1 MIDSAPSG
9 AFFVVA
15 CGMRPMGVGHD
26 LGEQLNRWLAADPA
40 GLRQSR
46 ALTNR
51 LMDALGA
58 NDGLRGPIRDL
69 ASQPLLLQVLHSQGA
84 EQQSALASLTAQLR
98 ATYAPAVLQ
107 ELLDLLHT
115 ATGQRG
121 APDPSA
127 AEPSN
132 AVQPSAP
139 APATPAEP
147 SPRAATAAAERP
159 ISMRLQLERFGPGL
173 ALSAAGALV
182 FAWVG
187 AELDRALFEGWG
199 WSGGVVL
206 VLVLALLQAL
216 SLGPLKPL
224 KRHWPLASAEAE
236 QPRQA
241 WQWLSQAWIHA
252 NGLEAILNLI
262 VLLILLG
269 DSPLQLGS
277 VILRYCLTAL
287 ACLGLAALCA
297 ARWHITRRWSG
308 ASGAISALI
317 ALAAGLSLLHWRV
330 FRFSSAGLEIPAW
343 VLLLVYGA
351 LQLGWQLPRQNPDER
366 SRALQRVLSSSWGWG
381 LLLGLSW
388 AVITRIRELL

>member
-1 MIDSAPSG
+1 
-9 AFFVVA
+9 
-15 CGMRPMGVGHD
+15 MGVGHD

-84 EQQSALASLTAQLR
+84 EQQSALASLTSQLR

-115 ATGQRG
+115 ATGQLP

-147 SPRAATAAAERP
+147 SPRAATAATERP

>member
-1 MIDSAPSG
+1 
-9 AFFVVA
+9 
-15 CGMRPMGVGHD
+15 MGVGHD

-46 ALTNR
+46 ALSNR

-115 ATGQRG
+115 ATGQMPPPDRAAADRPAA
-121 APDPSA
+121 APA
-127 AEPSN
+127 T
-132 AVQPSAP
+132 AP
-139 APATPAEP
+139 APPTPVEP
-147 SPRAATAAAERP
+147 SPDTTTGVPQQP
-159 ISMRLQLERFGPGL
+159 IRLRLQLERFGPGL

-206 VLVLALLQAL
+206 VLVLALLQAF
-216 SLGPLKPL
+216 SLGPLKGL
-224 KRHWPLASAEAE
+224 KRQWPLTSAEAE

-269 DSPLQLGS
+269 DSPLQLGP

-297 ARWHITRRWSG
+297 ARWQITRRWSG

-330 FRFSSAGLEIPAW
+330 LRFSSAGLEIPAW

-366 SRALQRVLSSSWGWG
+366 SSALQRVLSSSWGWG

>member
-9 AFFVVA
+9 ALFCCCLRIA
-15 CGMRPMGVGHD
+15 RMGVGHD
-26 LGEQLNRWLAADPA
+26 LGMQLNRWLAADPA

-46 ALTNR
+46 ALSNR

-84 EQQSALASLTAQLR
+84 EQQSALASLSAQLR

-107 ELLDLLHT
+107 ELLDLLES
-115 ATGQRG
+115 ATGQLPPPER
-121 APDPSA
+121 SA
-127 AEPSN
+127 ADP
-132 AVQPSAP
+132 
-139 APATPAEP
+139 PATALP
-147 SPRAATAAAERP
+147 TP
-159 ISMRLQLERFGPGL
+159 IRLRLQLERFGPGL
-173 ALSAAGALV
+173 ALTAAGALV

-216 SLGPLKPL
+216 SLGPLKQL
-224 KRHWPLASAEAE
+224 KRHWPLASAEAA

-252 NGLEAILNLI
+252 NDLEAILNLI
-262 VLLILLG
+262 LLLILLG
-269 DSPLQLGS
+269 ASPLQLGS
-277 VILRYCLTAL
+277 VVLRYSLTAL

-297 ARWHITRRWSG
+297 ARWQITRRWSG

-317 ALAAGLSLLHWRV
+317 ALAAGLSLLHWRI

-351 LQLGWQLPRQNPDER
+351 LQLGWQLPRQQPDER
-366 SRALQRVLSSSWGWG
+366 STAVERILSSSWGWG

>member
-1 MIDSAPSG
+1 
-9 AFFVVA
+9 
-15 CGMRPMGVGHD
+15 MGVGHD

-46 ALTNR
+46 ALSNR

-58 NDGLRGPIRDL
+58 NDGLRGPVRDL
-69 ASQPLLLQVLHSQGA
+69 ASQPLLLQVLHSRGA

-115 ATGQRG
+115 ATGQSPPPDRAAADRPAA
-121 APDPSA
+121 APP
-127 AEPSN
+127 
-132 AVQPSAP
+132 
-139 APATPAEP
+139 TPVEP
-147 SPRAATAAAERP
+147 SPATTAGVPQQP
-159 ISMRLQLERFGPGL
+159 ISLRLQLERFGPGL

-206 VLVLALLQAL
+206 VLVLALLQAF
-216 SLGPLKPL
+216 SLGPLKGLP
-224 KRHWPLASAEAE
+224 RQWPLTSAEAE

-277 VILRYCLTAL
+277 VVLRYCLTSL
-287 ACLGLAALCA
+287 ACLGLATLCA
-297 ARWHITRRWSG
+297 ARWQITRRWSG
-308 ASGAISALI
+308 ASGAVSALI

-366 SRALQRVLSSSWGWG
+366 SSALQRVLSSSWGWG

>member
-1 MIDSAPSG
+1 MIDSAPCG
-9 AFFVVA
+9 ALFCCCLRIA
-15 CGMRPMGVGHD
+15 RMGVGHD
-26 LGEQLNRWLAADPA
+26 LGKQLNRWLAADPA

-84 EQQSALASLTAQLR
+84 ERQSALASLTAQLR
-98 ATYAPAVLQ
+98 ATYAPGVLQ
-107 ELLDLLHT
+107 ELLDLLQS
-115 ATGQRG
+115 ATGPLPPPDRDASDRPA
-121 APDPSA
+121 APPA
-127 AEPSN
+127 T
-132 AVQPSAP
+132 AP
-139 APATPAEP
+139 APQQ
-147 SPRAATAAAERP
+147 P
-159 ISMRLQLERFGPGL
+159 ISLRLQLERFGPGL
-173 ALSAAGALV
+173 ALAAAGALV

-216 SLGPLKPL
+216 SLGPLKQL
-224 KRHWPLASAEAE
+224 KRHWPLASAEAD

-241 WQWLSQAWIHA
+241 WQWLSQAWIDA

-262 VLLILLG
+262 LLLILLG

-297 ARWHITRRWSG
+297 ARWQITRRWSG
-308 ASGAISALI
+308 ASGPISALI

-366 SRALQRVLSSSWGWG
+366 STALQRVLSSSWGWG
-381 LLLGLSW
+381 LLLGLGW

>member
-1 MIDSAPSG
+1 MG
-9 AFFVVA
+9 RFFVVA
-15 CGMRPMGVGHD
+15 CGFLRMGVGHD
-26 LGEQLNRWLAADPA
+26 LGEQLNRWLAADPT

-107 ELLDLLHT
+107 ELLDLLQT
-115 ATGQRG
+115 ATGQLPPVNRAAADRPAA
-121 APDPSA
+121 APA
-127 AEPSN
+127 
-132 AVQPSAP
+132 SAP
-139 APATPAEP
+139 APPTPTEP
-147 SPRAATAAAERP
+147 SPPTATGGRQQP
-159 ISMRLQLERFGPGL
+159 ISLRLQLERFGPGL

-206 VLVLALLQAL
+206 VVVLALLQAL
-216 SLGPLKPL
+216 SLGPLKRL
-224 KRHWPLASAEAE
+224 QRRWPLASAEAE

-269 DSPLQLGS
+269 DSPLQLGP

-297 ARWHITRRWSG
+297 ARWQITRRWSG

-317 ALAAGLSLLHWRV
+317 ALAASLSLLHWRV
-330 FRFSSAGLEIPAW
+330 LRFSSAGLEIPAW

-366 SRALQRVLSSSWGWG
+366 SSALQRVLSSSWGWG

>member
-1 MIDSAPSG
+1 
-9 AFFVVA
+9 
-15 CGMRPMGVGHD
+15 MGVGHD
-26 LGEQLNRWLAADPA
+26 LGKQLNHWMAADPA

-46 ALTNR
+46 ALSNR

-115 ATGQRG
+115 ATGQRP

-127 AEPSN
+127 VNRAD
-132 AVQPSAP
+132 AVQASAP
-139 APATPAEP
+139 GAPT
-147 SPRAATAAAERP
+147 ATAVPEQP
-159 ISMRLQLERFGPGL
+159 ISLRLQLERFGPGL

-199 WSGGVVL
+199 WSGGTVL

-216 SLGPLKPL
+216 SLGPLKVL
-224 KRHWPLASAEAE
+224 KRQWPLTSAEAE

-277 VILRYCLTAL
+277 VVLRYCLTAL

-297 ARWHITRRWSG
+297 ARWQITRRWSG

-366 SRALQRVLSSSWGWG
+366 SNALQRVLSSSWGWG

>member
-1 MIDSAPSG
+1 MIESVPNG
-9 AFFVVA
+9 ALFCCCLQIA
-15 CGMRPMGVGHD
+15 RMGVGHD
-26 LGEQLNRWLAADPA
+26 LGIQLNRWLAADPA

-46 ALTNR
+46 ALSNR

-69 ASQPLLLQVLHSQGA
+69 ASQPLLLQVLHSRGA
-84 EQQSALASLTAQLR
+84 EQQSALASLSAQLR

-107 ELLDLLHT
+107 ELLDLLES
-115 ATGQRG
+115 ATGQLPPPER
-121 APDPSA
+121 SA
-127 AEPSN
+127 ADPP
-132 AVQPSAP
+132 AAP
-139 APATPAEP
+139 RP
-147 SPRAATAAAERP
+147 PRATDGATHP
-159 ISMRLQLERFGPGL
+159 IGLRLQLERFGPGL
-173 ALSAAGALV
+173 ALAAAGALV

-216 SLGPLKPL
+216 SLGPLKQL
-224 KRHWPLASAEAE
+224 KRHWPLASAEAA

-252 NGLEAILNLI
+252 NDLEAILNLI
-262 VLLILLG
+262 LLLILLG
-269 DSPLQLGS
+269 ASPLQLGS
-277 VILRYCLTAL
+277 VVLRYCLTAL

-297 ARWHITRRWSG
+297 ARWQITRRWSG

-317 ALAAGLSLLHWRV
+317 ALAAGLSLLHWRI

-366 SRALQRVLSSSWGWG
+366 STALQRVLSSSWGWG